1 MALCVSQSDQPVDL
15 WWIWMIA
22 CLSVCQALLTVVD
35 GSGLCGAEVHLAVHV
50 LSARV
55 GGVGVAHATALAVAL
70 AVAGLRELI
79 TEGQERREGGGE

>member
-1 MALCVSQSDQPVDL
+1 
-15 WWIWMIA
+15 MIA

-55 GGVGVAHATALAVAL
+55 GGVGVAHAAALPVAL
-70 AVAGLRELI
+70 AVAGLRELMI
-79 TEGQERREGGGE
+79 GEGQERREGGGESVGCLSIDGR